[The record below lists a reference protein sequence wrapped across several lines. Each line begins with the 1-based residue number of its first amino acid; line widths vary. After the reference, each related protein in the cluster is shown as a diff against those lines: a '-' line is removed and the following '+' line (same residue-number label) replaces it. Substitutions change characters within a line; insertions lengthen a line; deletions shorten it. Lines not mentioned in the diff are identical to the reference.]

1 MVNELLGPHVQIV
14 DDLLKRLRNLQEGDT
29 ASPRVVVL
37 EGPSGVGKTRII
49 QELYQKLR
57 ENDPYWPPMQEP
69 VRVEIAGADPMAA
82 RKLVAPNPKDFTWP
96 AGALPSFGWWGLNCE
111 RLSRGSYLD
120 AVAELRPQLDAHTVP
135 LMLALEERR
144 SSWEACCFR
153 GAFENDP

>member
-14 DDLLKRLRNLQEGDT
+14 DDLLKQLRDIQNGDT

-69 VRVEIAGADPMAA
+69 VRVETAGADPMAA

-111 RLSRGSYLD
+111 RLSKDSYLD
-120 AVAELRPQLDAHTVP
+120 AVAELRPQLDSNNQPTNVTV
-135 LMLALEERR
+135 
-144 SSWEACCFR
+144 
-153 GAFENDP
+153 NN